1 VKSLYLL
8 ALAASQ
14 VLYRACEGYLW
25 GVGSVDDDGEP
36 EPDDVNAP
44 VV

>member
-1 VKSLYLL
+1 MTRLYLL

-25 GVGSVDDDGEP
+25 SVLEVDDDGEP
-36 EPDDVNAP
+36 EQDDVNGP
-44 VV
+44 VI